1 MTPARIVRMKT
12 KARSSRRMSRID
24 CHHASV
30 ASADRVATA
39 GDVTASSPAKRHGTP
54 AAAWRGWY
62 TALRSPER
70 DPAVCARSAFG
81 LDHDRHFRRH
91 AGIDLDRHLVG
102 TKRLERLLEVDLV
115 AVDLDPASRQRVRDV
130 L

>member
-30 ASADRVATA
+30 VSAERVATA

-62 TALRSPER
+62 TAVRSPEG
-70 DPAVCARSAFG
+70 DADVVLGQPLGSTTIVTSGVMPAKTLTAT
-81 LDHDRHFRRH
+81 L
-91 AGIDLDRHLVG
+91 
-102 TKRLERLLEVDLV
+102 
-115 AVDLDPASRQRVRDV
+115 
-130 L
+130 